1 MTTNVVMNKIQA
13 QASKRI
19 VLAAWGSH
27 GDVLPFV
34 GLGKQLRALG
44 HQPVLAASTHY
55 QSLAQAHG
63 LAFAPVA
70 PHHAQWSRDLGLSIN
85 EVLQRAFDPWTGA
98 LFLIKKLMLPYAEQT
113 FRDLDAACE
122 GADLLIAHPS
132 VPQANL
138 VAHKRRMPWHS
149 MIVQPF
155 PLSSMSAQDPP
166 IVSNHLPIHKLKGLI
181 GERGYAALLR
191 LSKVMGRGLAK
202 PLDDKAKALGIYDK
216 KLHPLY
222 ERVFSPHGTL
232 ALFSPVLMRQ
242 PLPTDLPKDIH
253 YAGFS
258 YFDGGQSELPA
269 ALQQFLQQG
278 DAPIAFTLGSSTTFD
293 VDAFFSKCSA
303 ACQAMGVRAVF
314 LVADNALNHT
324 LPPTQIAV
332 SWVSVGALFP
342 HCRAAVTAGG
352 IGSCAQA
359 LHAGLPQLIVPYSF
373 DQPDN
378 AARFARAGG
387 ALVLKPWQAHG
398 KRLAKALQR
407 LVSDEAL
414 RSSTQRLRQR
424 ANEECGTV
432 IAADLVHRRLLN
444 PPSATQDQA
453 AA

>member
-1 MTTNVVMNKIQA
+1 MKNHQA

-55 QSLAQAHG
+55 QALAQAHG

-70 PHHAQWSRDLGLSIN
+70 PHHTQWAQDLGLSIN
-85 EVLQRAFDPWTGA
+85 EVLRRAFDPWTGA

-113 FRDLDAACE
+113 FNDLDAACA

-138 VAHKRRMPWHS
+138 VAHKRRLPWHS

-166 IVSNHLPIHKLKGLI
+166 VVSNHLPIHKLKAVI

-191 LSKVMGRGLAK
+191 LSKAMGRGLAK
-202 PLDDKAKALGIYDK
+202 PLDDKAKELGIYDK

-242 PLPTDLPKDIH
+242 PLPTDLPPDIH
-253 YAGFS
+253 YTGFS

-293 VDAFFSKCSA
+293 VDSFFTKCSV

-314 LVADNALNHT
+314 LVADNAMKQP

-332 SWVSVGALFP
+332 SWVSVAALFP

-398 KRLAKALQR
+398 QRLAEALRQ

-414 RSSTQRLRQR
+414 RDGTRRLHQR
-424 ANEECGTV
+424 ANVECGTV

-444 PPSATQDQA
+444 LPAATRTQA
-453 AA
+453 VA